1 MSLNTILAT
10 APLTATG
17 YHLKATGTALGQSLI
32 WDNGTNVGIGN
43 TNTSY
48 TLDVSGTIRGTTSV
62 YFATASG
69 SVGIGTVSPEN
80 ILTLIKNTTAATE
93 NTYGLSI
100 QSVNTNAYTELLLGA
115 SDAVDAG
122 IIQTASKNT
131 NFTAKN
137 LSLQPQ
143 GGNVL
148 IGTTA
153 NAGYK
158 LDVSG
163 TGRFTSSLTSDTLL
177 VNAAAQA
184 NVTALIQGK
193 VATTGTALKVIS
205 DGNGTDKVFEFTGS
219 DGTAAQTMTML
230 QSGLVGIG
238 TSSPLNVLDVRQASA
253 IMGNYQTIQ
262 AFSTDSA
269 AINLGGGISLG
280 GYFTGTTSI
289 AQFGS
294 IVGRKENSTSG
305 NYDGYLAFGTN
316 AQATGVVER
325 MRISSSGVVSLNAA
339 DATYISFAYLGTNK
353 GFIGVAGTLTDIISG
368 AAAGDLTIRAQQKM
382 QFATGGDTPRMTIT
396 SGGNVLIGTTTDS
409 SYKLAVASGHQ
420 YLGTGFQIT
429 GTFGQVD
436 RQCATAFAD
445 FSGPTVTFDLASIFP
460 RTTFLNR
467 GLSVTMQLVALP
479 TYTIVSSA
487 FVVLART
494 GNSNVWS
501 SAILANINING
512 AVISTISATGTVI
525 TIVYNT
531 HIFGTAYI
539 NLATIG

>member
-10 APLTATG
+10 TPLTSTG
-17 YHLKATGTALGQSLI
+17 YHLKATGTTIGNSLI

-193 VATTGTALKVIS
+193 VATAGTALKVIS

-238 TSSPLNVLDVRQASA
+238 ASTPLSALDVRAASA

-294 IVGRKENSTSG
+294 IVGRKENGTSG

-325 MRISSSGVVSLNAA
+325 MRI
-339 DATYISFAYLGTNK
+339 
-353 GFIGVAGTLTDIISG
+353 
-368 AAAGDLTIRAQQKM
+368 
-382 QFATGGDTPRMTIT
+382 T
-396 SGGNVLIGTTTDS
+396 SGGNLLIGTTTDS